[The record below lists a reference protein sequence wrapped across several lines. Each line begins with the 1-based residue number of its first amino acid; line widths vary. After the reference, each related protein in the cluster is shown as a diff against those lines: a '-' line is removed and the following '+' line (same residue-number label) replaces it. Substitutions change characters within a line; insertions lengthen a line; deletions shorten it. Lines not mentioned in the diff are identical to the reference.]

1 MRWKNDE
8 RSIWHDK
15 RFDTRLDGK
24 LAGCTLAVELNAEWW
39 EFAGHVRIAYMLDS
53 AAYPFKLKSRQAASS
68 VAYWA
73 LQFAGWGLYFWSQAS
88 GEVIFADV
96 PWSKAATLWGGICAG
111 GFALTHLLRW
121 IIKGRQWL
129 ALPPRALFLRILIA
143 VVLLASALFVINIV
157 LSLAEYGTP
166 VAPILGAFYR
176 RLSPDG
182 QLFNQFIGSLIV
194 TLIWVGLYLGFS
206 VQRHRYKA
214 QLHQAELAQ
223 SLHAAELRLLK
234 SQLNPHFLFN
244 ALNGVR
250 ALIADEPARAQDAV
264 TQLARTLRYTL
275 ESSDDEVVSL
285 ARELEMVNDYLAL
298 EGLRLAERLTVE
310 RDITPEAMH
319 ARVPVML
326 VQTLIENAIKHGIAE
341 LKQGGVLRIAAYV
354 AKEELLIQI
363 VNPSPMASRVPS
375 LQEGTGLK
383 NSSERLRLLFGSRAS
398 LRLDLS
404 RPGEATAEVRLP
416 L

>member
-1 MRWKNDE
+1 M
-8 RSIWHDK
+8 
-15 RFDTRLDGK
+15 FDSATSLS
-24 LAGCTLAVELNAEWW
+24 VP
-39 EFAGHVRIAYMLDS
+39 HVRQ
-53 AAYPFKLKSRQAASS
+53 RVASS

-96 PWSKAATLWGGICAG
+96 PWSKAATLWGGICLS

-121 IIKGRQWL
+121 IIKRRRWL
-129 ALPPRALFLRILIA
+129 ALPPRELLVRMLIA
-143 VVLLASALFVINIV
+143 IALLAATLFVCSMT
-157 LSLAEYGTP
+157 LSLAEYRSP

-176 RLSPDG
+176 KLSPNG
-182 QLFNQFIGSLIV
+182 QLFNQFISSLV
-194 TLIWVGLYLGFS
+194 VMLIWVGLYLGFA
-206 VQRHRYKA
+206 VQRHRYQA
-214 QLHQAELAQ
+214 QLQQAELARL
-223 SLHAAELRLLK
+223 LHAAELRLLK

-275 ESSDDEVVSL
+275 ASGDDEVVSL

-298 EGLRLAERLTVE
+298 EGLRLAERLTVV
-310 RDITPEAMH
+310 RDIAPEATT

-326 VQTLIENAIKHGIAE
+326 VQALIENAIKHGIAE
-341 LKQGGVLRIAAYV
+341 LKDGGTLRIEARVVNA
-354 AKEELLIQI
+354 ELTIQI
-363 VNPSPMASRVPS
+363 TNPRPMSAPVPS
-375 LQEGTGLK
+375 AQGTGLK

-398 LRLDLS
+398 LSLDLS
-404 RPGEATAEVRLP
+404 SPGEAAAKVRLP
-416 L
+416 AA